1 MARYLTPAKIG
12 LLALIELYVDEHV
25 PATAIIPV
33 LSFVTSHLL
42 DPDPQAFAVG
52 SSKDARWRKAENT
65 VSLVIGIKDFEK
77 LLSAHAVVVGL
88 PGRKLWD
95 TFLAKLWG
103 VNSLDLLHDFFGR
116 QARCLAKTKEDLR
129 RAGVEGDAAAEVL
142 RRQQEAGGVILSKN
156 SPLGQFVRRCQVEF
170 NRLRFD
176 DATQLWTDFVQY
188 RQPTAGYLRKRNP
201 SFGRLSFDNVLLAG
215 ERAEWD
221 IEGAAALTS
230 VVYGDMVSSGTPS
243 AVPVSTDDIELLLE
257 FQIEQMQKFGTRI
270 PLELRNQFHD
280 LLGDSFL
287 VPSLRHYLSFLD
299 AWRSGDYPTAFDYLH
314 QYFDYTMQNRDKLFY
329 QYALMN
335 LAVLQA
341 DFGCYREAVT
351 AMLETVSTARE
362 NRDMTCLNF
371 ALSWLFHFGRAHPD
385 LVRDLEADS
394 LLGTAKESLSY
405 LRVKAKETGMWTLW
419 SSVLLSEAKLGL
431 ANGESVATAME
442 LMVRSSHLIAERNMK
457 NMFGAQSSMSIAL
470 WDRLGLSQLST
481 MDCEIFLRCHARH
494 SIFDDELKVTA
505 RISQRLA
512 SKGKYD
518 EALQK
523 MEALDENSL
532 RSWKASQFWHKY
544 RGIIKLRRD
553 LHHNKLDGAEQLLA
567 QLLQSKKDD
576 LEPDMAYVVD
586 FLHIDCLIR
595 RGNLQDAFAKV
606 ENMLAALRD
615 DKRDVALRVRL
626 MLIKVNLFDRCGRPQ
641 RGFTLAMRAA
651 SISWRAR
658 LVPCLW
664 QAIGALANILASLA
678 EFDAAVRLLTAI
690 LPRTLECDS
699 AALSGQLYSYLADA
713 NMGLAGIQA
722 PRSAKRREYLTRA
735 TGAVQKAFD
744 HYSSIED
751 ITRQCEMMA
760 KKATIMKVAG
770 DKVLAADYAAAYVAL
785 RKSAAALSV

>member
-12 LLALIELYVDEHV
+12 LLSLIELYTDEHV
-25 PATAIIPV
+25 PTAAIIPV
-33 LSFVTSHLL
+33 LSFITSHLL
-42 DPDPQAFAVG
+42 DPDPLSLTTTAR
-52 SSKDARWRKAENT
+52 KDTRWKKAEST

-77 LLSAHAVVVGL
+77 LLSAHSVVIGL

-95 TFLAKLWG
+95 TFLTKLWG
-103 VNSLDLLHDFFGR
+103 VNSLDLLHEFFER
-116 QARCLAKTKEDLR
+116 QSKCLAKTKGELR
-129 RAGVEGDAAAEVL
+129 RAEIEGDAAA
-142 RRQQEAGGVILSKN
+142 QQQPQAGITLSRN
-156 SPLGQFVRRCQVEF
+156 SPLGQFVRRCQLEF
-170 NRLRFD
+170 SKLRFH

-201 SFGRLSFDNVLLAG
+201 SFGRLSFDNVLMTG
-215 ERAEWD
+215 EQADWD
-221 IEGAAALTS
+221 LEGVSALTS

-257 FQIEQMQKFGTRI
+257 FQIEQMQKYGNRI

-280 LLGDSFL
+280 LLGDSYL

-299 AWRSGDYPTAFDYLH
+299 AWRSGDYPTAFDFLH

-341 DFGCYREAVT
+341 DFGCYREAVA

-394 LLGTAKESLSY
+394 LLGTAKESLAY

-419 SSVLLSEAKLGL
+419 ASVLLSEAKLGL
-431 ANGESVATAME
+431 ANGESVATAAE
-442 LMVRSSHLIAERNMK
+442 LIVRSSHLIVERNMK
-457 NMFGAQSSMSIAL
+457 NMFGAQLSILIAL
-470 WDRLGLSQLST
+470 WERLGLSQLSA

-494 SIFDDELKVTA
+494 STFDDELKVT
-505 RISQRLA
+505 SRLA
-512 SKGKYD
+512 QQLAAKGKFD

-523 MEALDENSL
+523 LESLDENSL
-532 RSWKASQFWHKY
+532 RSWKPSQYWFKY

-553 LHHNKLDGAEQLLA
+553 LHHNNLDGAEQLLS

-576 LEPDMAYVVD
+576 LEPDMAFVVD

-595 RGNLQDAFAKV
+595 RGNLQDAFNKV
-606 ENMLAALRD
+606 EDMLASLRD
-615 DKRDVALRVRL
+615 DKRDISLRVRL
-626 MLIKVNLFDRCGRPQ
+626 MLIKVHLYDKCGRPQ
-641 RGFTLAMRAA
+641 RGFTIAMRAA
-651 SISWRAR
+651 SMAWRAR
-658 LVPCLW
+658 LVSCLW
-664 QAIGALANILASLA
+664 QAIGAIANILTSLGEFEASA
-678 EFDAAVRLLTAI
+678 QLLTAI
-690 LPRTLECDS
+690 LPRSLECES
-699 AALSGQLYSYLADA
+699 SALSGQLYSFLADA
-713 NMGLAGIQA
+713 NMGMAGKAA
-722 PRSAKRREYLTRA
+722 PQSAKRREYLTRA
-735 TGAVQKAFD
+735 TGAIQKAFD
-744 HYSSIED
+744 HYSSIQD
-751 ITRQCEMMA
+751 TTRQCEMMA

>member
-12 LLALIELYVDEHV
+12 LLALIELYTDEHV

-33 LSFVTSHLL
+33 LSFITSHLL
-42 DPDPQAFAVG
+42 DPDPQSFTNTA
-52 SSKDARWRKAENT
+52 SKDTRWRKAEST

-77 LLSAHAVVVGL
+77 LLSAHSVVVGL

-103 VNSLDLLHDFFGR
+103 INSLDLLHDFFAR
-116 QARCLAKTKEDLR
+116 QSQCLAKTKEELLR
-129 RAGVEGDAAAEVL
+129 A
-142 RRQQEAGGVILSKN
+142 AGGDETIAAQLLQEQQQKHGITLSRN
-156 SPLGQFVRRCQVEF
+156 SPLGQFVRRCQLEF
-170 NRLRFD
+170 TRLLFH

-201 SFGRLSFDNVLLAG
+201 SFGRLSFDNVLMTG
-215 ERAEWD
+215 EQSEWD
-221 IEGAAALTS
+221 LEGVAALTS
-230 VVYGDMVSSGTPS
+230 VVYGDMVRNGTPA

-257 FQIEQMQKFGTRI
+257 FQIEQMQS
-270 PLELRNQFHD
+270 D
-280 LLGDSFL
+280 
-287 VPSLRHYLSFLD
+287 FLD
-299 AWRSGDYPTAFDYLH
+299 AWRSGDYPTAFDFLH
-314 QYFDYTMQNRDKLFY
+314 QYFDYTMQNRDRLFY

-341 DFGCYREAVT
+341 DFGCYREAVA

-419 SSVLLSEAKLGL
+419 ASVLLSEAKLGL
-431 ANGESVATAME
+431 ANGESVATSVE
-442 LMVRSSHLIAERNMK
+442 LVVRSSHLIVERNMK
-457 NMFGAQSSMSIAL
+457 NMFGAQLSILIAL
-470 WDRLGLSQLST
+470 WDRLGLSQLSA

-494 SIFDDELKVTA
+494 SIFDDELKVT
-505 RISQRLA
+505 SRLA
-512 SKGKYD
+512 SQLAARGKFD

-523 MEALDENSL
+523 LEALDENAL
-532 RSWKASQFWHKY
+532 RSWKPSQYWYKY
-544 RGIIKLRRD
+544 RGIIKLKRD
-553 LHHNKLDGAEQLLA
+553 LHHNNLDGAEQLLS

-576 LEPDMAYVVD
+576 LEPDMAFVVD
-586 FLHIDCLIR
+586 FLHIDCLTR
-595 RGNLQDAFAKV
+595 RGDLQAAFNKV
-606 ENMLAALRD
+606 EDMLAAIRD
-615 DKRDVALRVRL
+615 DKRDISLRVRL
-626 MLIKVNLFDRCGRPQ
+626 MLIKVHLYDKCGRPQ
-641 RGFTLAMRAA
+641 RGFTIAMRAA
-651 SISWRAR
+651 SMAWRAR
-658 LVPCLW
+658 LVSCLW
-664 QAIGALANILASLA
+664 QAIGAIANILTSLGEFEAS
-678 EFDAAVRLLTAI
+678 VQLLTAV
-690 LPRTLECDS
+690 LPRSLECDS

-713 NMGLAGIQA
+713 NMGIAGTMA
-722 PRSAKRREYLTRA
+722 PQSAKRREYLTRA
-735 TGAVQKAFD
+735 TGAIQKAFD

-760 KKATIMKVAG
+760 KKATVMKVAG

-785 RKSAAALSV
+785 RKEAAALAI